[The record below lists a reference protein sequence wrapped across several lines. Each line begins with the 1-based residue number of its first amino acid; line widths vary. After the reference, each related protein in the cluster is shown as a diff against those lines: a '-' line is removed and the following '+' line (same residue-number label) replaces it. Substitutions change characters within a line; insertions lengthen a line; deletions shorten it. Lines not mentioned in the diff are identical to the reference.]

1 MSVLVTGGAGY
12 IGAAFVERLC
22 GAGERAVVLDDL
34 SRGHRVAVPPG
45 VPLYQGRCGDGD
57 LVARIVREEAVEA
70 CVHFAAF
77 AYVGES
83 VGEPKR
89 YFDNNTAQALG
100 LFETLLGLGVG
111 RVVFSSTCA
120 TYGVPHEVPIP
131 ETHPQW
137 PINPYGWSKFF
148 VERMLEAFDHAHGL
162 RFVGLRYF
170 NAAGATS
177 SHGERHDPETHLIPL
192 VLQAAAGR
200 RPHVSVFGTDYPT
213 PDGTAVRDYIHVE
226 DLADAH
232 LAALRHL
239 RGGGTSLFLSLGTGL
254 GYSVREVIDAARRVT
269 GREVPVVESP
279 RREGDPPRLVADAC
293 RAREVLGWTPRR
305 PELEDII
312 GSAWAWAQSGAG
324 AAR

>member
-12 IGAAFVERLC
+12 IGAAFVERLS

-34 SRGHRVAVPPG
+34 SRGHRDAVPPG
-45 VPLYQGRCGDGD
+45 VPLYQGRCGDSD

-120 TYGVPHEVPIP
+120 TYGVPRRGADPGDAP
-131 ETHPQW
+131 PG

-170 NAAGATS
+170 NAAGAT
-177 SHGERHDPETHLIPL
+177 GLP
-192 VLQAAAGR
+192 R
-200 RPHVSVFGTDYPT
+200 R
-213 PDGTAVRDYIHVE
+213 
-226 DLADAH
+226 
-232 LAALRHL
+232 
-239 RGGGTSLFLSLGTGL
+239 
-254 GYSVREVIDAARRVT
+254 AAR
-269 GREVPVVESP
+269 P
-279 RREGDPPRLVADAC
+279 GDPPHPARAPGGGRPAPARVRLRHGLSHAGRDG
-293 RAREVLGWTPRR
+293 RPRLHPRR
-305 PELEDII
+305 GPRRCAP
-312 GSAWAWAQSGAG
+312 GARCGTSAT
-324 AAR
+324 AARPSS